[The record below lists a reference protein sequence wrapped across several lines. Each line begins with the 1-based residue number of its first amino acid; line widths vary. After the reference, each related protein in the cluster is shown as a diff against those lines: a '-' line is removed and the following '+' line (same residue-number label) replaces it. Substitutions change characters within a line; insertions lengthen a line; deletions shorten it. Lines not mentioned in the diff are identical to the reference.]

1 MRVIFF
7 VVVIL
12 SSCIP
17 KQRES
22 INTIRIELDE
32 QNQFLVNEKFVNADE
47 LKKVVLEE
55 KQKIISDGIKAENIK
70 VVVKISASAP
80 ISHQGRIQTVL
91 RQLGLRNIEY
101 TEDREKGA

>member
-7 VVVIL
+7 VLVIL

-22 INTIRIELDE
+22 INTIRIEIDT
-32 QNQFLVNEKFVNADE
+32 QNQFLVNEKLVNADE

-55 KQKIISDGIKAENIK
+55 KQKIINDGIKAENIK
-70 VVVKISASAP
+70 VIIEVSASTP

-91 RQLGLRNIEY
+91 RQLDLRNIEY
-101 TEDREKGA
+101 TGDREKGA